1 MAPPLMVGAAMMSL
15 ATQEAYMQAQPRQ
28 LSLEPLSM
36 GQLPPNYCTYNFGNS
51 SFNLLPLRLDVGQM
65 WLVLVHELSSGG
77 NIAGARGRNYMW
89 PTCRRRRKR
98 NNKIVIEMC
107 VARDRRKLIISAP
120 SRMNRPLYACR
131 YLEDDRN
138 NEGSQ
143 NYTYIFNVCDDVF
156 FPKWFPNTGDCAT
169 TYPGPGQYP
178 SQPNTGNASAYQ
190 LSNFPVPNGDKC
202 HKLGGSLRKDPTQMT
217 WGLYDTANPAT
228 GVVVQ
233 FKGGDACPGT
243 FPARTRSM
251 RLWLNCYNDEG
262 AIPGKE
268 TVLESETCTYDIFVN
283 SALGCPAEC
292 PRVPTADGSKSYICS
307 RHGVVSDR

>member
-1 MAPPLMVGAAMMSL
+1 
-15 ATQEAYMQAQPRQ
+15 
-28 LSLEPLSM
+28 M

-65 WLVLVHELSSGG
+65 W
-77 NIAGARGRNYMW
+77 
-89 PTCRRRRKR
+89 
-98 NNKIVIEMC
+98 
-107 VARDRRKLIISAP
+107 
-120 SRMNRPLYACR
+120 

-307 RHGVVSDR
+307 RHGVCDFDAEARNARCFCNEGWTGNDCSQPAGPAPSGLSATGAVLLTVSLLLIGTLAFLVYLWRRIRGLRLDPSAYGSLRGGEEGEAMN